1 MSLLRSLDKQ
11 YYPISSTGPIIRQ
24 IPRGK
29 RGGLMRATAIGLPFY
44 SICGP
49 RVVGVIFG
57 PKLCGYS
64 GSLRASDE

>member
-1 MSLLRSLDKQ
+1 
-11 YYPISSTGPIIRQ
+11 
-24 IPRGK
+24 
-29 RGGLMRATAIGLPFY
+29 MRATAIGLPFY